1 MLLYP
6 GATAAE
12 APARQH
18 TSRPIV
24 TGTSVLG
31 IKVRSPNP
39 PRAHRPIPVPHSSRA
54 QYKDGVMLAADT
66 LASYGSLAMF
76 KDVTRIARTGSYTLV
91 GASGELSDYHALL
104 DKLKGLAQANANCD
118 DGFEHGPAE
127 IYSYLRA
134 VLYQRRNKFDPLWN
148 SLVVGGFKDGAP
160 FLGSVDLR
168 GTAYEDD
175 VIATGYGSHLALP
188 IMRAKWTPDLDEG
201 EARALLE
208 DCLRVLFYRDC
219 RALDTVVLSKAT
231 ASGTLVS
238 DPYKLETD
246 WTSASFVAPKAG
258 GDGDGGW

>member
-6 GATAAE
+6 GAASEA

-31 IKVRSPNP
+31 IK
-39 PRAHRPIPVPHSSRA
+39 
-54 QYKDGVMLAADT
+54 YKDGVMLAADT

-219 RALDTVVLSKAT
+219 RALDMVVLSKAT
-231 ASGTLVS
+231 ADGTLVS
-238 DPYKLETD
+238 DPYKIETD
-246 WTSASFVAPKAG
+246 WSSASFVVPKAG
-258 GDGDGGW
+258 EDGDGGW

>member
-1 MLLYP
+1 MCI
-6 GATAAE
+6 
-12 APARQH
+12 RD
-18 TSRPIV
+18 R
-24 TGTSVLG
+24 
-31 IKVRSPNP
+31 
-39 PRAHRPIPVPHSSRA
+39 
-54 QYKDGVMLAADT
+54 
-66 LASYGSLAMF
+66 
-76 KDVTRIARTGSYTLV
+76 
-91 GASGELSDYHALL
+91 
-104 DKLKGLAQANANCD
+104 
-118 DGFEHGPAE
+118 
-127 IYSYLRA
+127 
-134 VLYQRRNKFDPLWN
+134 
-148 SLVVGGFKDGAP
+148 FKDGAP

-188 IMRAKWTPDLDEG
+188 IMRAKWTPELDEG

-231 ASGTLVS
+231 ATGTLVS

>member
-1 MLLYP
+1 
-6 GATAAE
+6 
-12 APARQH
+12 
-18 TSRPIV
+18 
-24 TGTSVLG
+24 
-31 IKVRSPNP
+31 
-39 PRAHRPIPVPHSSRA
+39 
-54 QYKDGVMLAADT
+54 MLAADT

-208 DCLRVLFYRDC
+208 ESDMYICDE
-219 RALDTVVLSKAT
+219 AT
-231 ASGTLVS
+231 ANIDVDSDNKIQTL
-238 DPYKLETD
+238 LR
-246 WTSASFVAPKAG
+246 TSEVFSRATILTIAHRIATIEDSSRSH
-258 GDGDGGW
+258 